1 MVPLVAAAQVLDE
14 EPVIQAALDA
24 AYQAGGGTVTLPAG
38 VHHIGRA
45 LILRSNV
52 RLKGAGMGSTIIRA
66 TTSPLEGKIVDGAE
80 VYAGIAMVGADQAGV
95 SDLTLDLFTHRVW
108 TNGIVL
114 LPAGAGYAGTPT
126 TRSFV
131 ERVHIMGGGDYH
143 AYMIWNLRGRH
154 NKILNNIVD
163 GGVPSYTPSAQEGIE
178 VFGGADIV
186 ISGNTVRN
194 IGRACINVVSAVGGI
209 ADTALVGLNAVNN
222 DIEACGIGIYL
233 SPVLNRGQPQNLTQI
248 HVRNN
253 LLRRIWLAGILG
265 TTVNGGR
272 IDFVEIVG
280 NSITDV
286 GVPGGHGLGIWIEGV
301 GGSASSTL
309 SIRGNVIADVTG
321 FWGVGLYVVRY
332 PGVSMSEN
340 RMTRSGHSGILV
352 IEAEGA
358 DLRANRIMQATYHA
372 IWVWRGA
379 RAMVRDNTIYEW
391 NTAAIGS
398 PGVLLQTC
406 EWGIV
411 AGNLFFRA
419 AGAPEPYP
427 VWVDATSIASE
438 VTQNHLL
445 YPTGLAQP
453 FLNLSSE
460 PDSGRN
466 VLGGDLPTHSE

>member
-1 MVPLVAAAQVLDE
+1 MVPLVAAAQALDD
-14 EPVIQAALDA
+14 EPVIQAALDT

-95 SDLTLDLFTHRVW
+95 SDLTLDLFTNRVW

-114 LPAGAGYAGTPT
+114 LPTGAGWVGTPT

-131 ERVHIMGGGDYH
+131 ERVHVMGGGNYH

-163 GGVPSYTPSAQEGIE
+163 GGVPTYTTSPQEGIE

-194 IGRACINVVSAVGGI
+194 IGRACINVVSALGDL
-209 ADTALVGLNAVNN
+209 ADTALVGLNVVNN
-222 DIEACGIGIYL
+222 SIEACGIGIYL
-233 SPVLNRGQPQNLTQI
+233 SPVLNGQRSEDLTQI
-248 HVRNN
+248 HVHNN

-265 TTVNGGR
+265 TVAYGGR
-272 IDFVEIVG
+272 MDFVEIVG

-286 GVPGGHGLGIWIEGV
+286 GVPGEYGLGIWIEGL
-301 GGSASSTL
+301 GSSASSIL
-309 SIRGNVIADVTG
+309 SIRGNVIADVTR
-321 FWGVGLYVVRY
+321 GVGLYVARY

-340 RMTRSGHSGILV
+340 RIIRPGHSGIVV

-406 EWGIV
+406 EWAIV

-427 VWVDATSIASE
+427 VWVDATSVASE

-466 VLGGDLPTHSE
+466 VLGGALPTHSE